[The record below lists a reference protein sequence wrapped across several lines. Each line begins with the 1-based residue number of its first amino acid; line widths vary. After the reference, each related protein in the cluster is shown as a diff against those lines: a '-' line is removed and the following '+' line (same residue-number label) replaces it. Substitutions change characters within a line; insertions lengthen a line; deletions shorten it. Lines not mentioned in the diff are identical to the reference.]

1 MFLENLGADEQV
13 RLLFHPY
20 AQQQGLEL
28 GRICFASHEQYRIFL
43 ESGEYDATPTGRL
56 RFDETLPAVGD
67 WVGARKV
74 DQDFALIEEVLPRR
88 TQFSRAA
95 AGSGHHEQVIA
106 ANIDVAF
113 IVCGLDHDFNLRRIE
128 RYLVLARESGAETV
142 IVLNK
147 SDVCPD
153 REEKTAQVRGI
164 ALETPVVLISA
175 LQSVDSLKPFTQ
187 GKTVALLGSSG
198 AGKST
203 IANALIDEKKQVT
216 GDVREGDSRGRH
228 TTTSRM
234 LIPLPYGGALI
245 DNPGMRELQLWASEA
260 SLDDVFTE
268 IAALARDCRF
278 ADCTHNT
285 EPHCAVQAAL
295 ESGLLDRARWQS
307 YRKLDAELKYQ
318 HRSQD
323 KQAMLA
329 QKKLWK
335 SLHKAARHHPKYN
348 Q

>member
-13 RLLFHPY
+13 RLLLDPY

-28 GRICFASHEQYRIFL
+28 GRVCFASHEQYRIFL

-56 RFDETLPAVGD
+56 RFDDTLPAVGD
-67 WVGARKV
+67 WVAARRV
-74 DQDFALIEEVLPRR
+74 DHDFALIEEVLLRR

-106 ANIDVAF
+106 ANIDVAL

-147 SDVCPD
+147 SDVCLD
-153 REEKTAQVRGI
+153 REEKMAQVRGI

-175 LQSVDSLKPFTQ
+175 LQNVDSLKPFTQ

-203 IANALIDEKKQVT
+203 IANALTDEKKQVT

-234 LIPLPYGGALI
+234 LIPLPCGGALI

-268 IAALARDCRF
+268 IAALARNCHF

-285 EPHCAVQAAL
+285 EPRCAVQAAL

-335 SLHKAARHHPKYN
+335 SLHKAVRHHPKYN
-348 Q
+348 R